1 MTTTADRAV
10 LDGPGA
16 MTPRRYRVVARRQD
30 THDTATLDLIPLYGE
45 QLAFRSGQFMMLY
58 AFGVGEIAVSI
69 SGGALPGEPLR
80 HTIRDVGAVS
90 HALVSAQVGDV
101 IGVRGPYGTTWDVE
115 SALGG
120 DVIFIAGGIGLA
132 PLRPS
137 ILEAVRRRGEFRRVT
152 LLYGSRPGEGFLF
165 TDEIDAWRQRH
176 GFTVHQG
183 VRAGLASE
191 TTPESGFDPARTL
204 VLACGPD
211 IMMEVAA
218 KTLTDKGVPA
228 HRVRLSLERSMHCGV
243 GLCGHC
249 QLREKF
255 LCVDGPVFGYDEL
268 VPLLDHEE
276 L

>member
-1 MTTTADRAV
+1 MTATDVVRDQAAP
-10 LDGPGA
+10 GP
-16 MTPRRYRVVARRQD
+16 MTPRPFRVVARRQD

-45 QLAFRSGQFMMLY
+45 QGKWRSGQFMMLY

-90 HALVSAQVGDV
+90 HALVSSQVGDV
-101 IGVRGPYGTTWDVE
+101 IGVRGPFGTSWDATDAV
-115 SALGG
+115 GG
-120 DVIFIAGGIGLA
+120 DVMFIAGGIGLA

-137 ILEAVRRRGEFRRVT
+137 ILEAMRRRGEFRHVI

-165 TDEIDAWRQRH
+165 TDEIEDWERNH

-183 VRAGLASE
+183 VRAGLAAVTSAP
-191 TTPESGFDPARTL
+191 TFDPDHLLT
-204 VLACGPD
+204 LACGPD

-218 KTLTDKGVPA
+218 KTLVGKGVPA
-228 HRVRLSLERSMHCGV
+228 DKVRLSMERSMHCGI

-249 QLREKF
+249 QMREAF
-255 LCVDGPVFGYDEL
+255 LCVDGPVFSYDQL
-268 VPLLDHEE
+268 IPLLATEE

>member
-1 MTTTADRAV
+1 MTATDVAADVTAP
-10 LDGPGA
+10 GP
-16 MTPRRYRVVARRQD
+16 MTPRPYRVVARRQD

-45 QLAFRSGQFMMLY
+45 QAHWRSGQFMMLY

-90 HALVSAQVGDV
+90 HALTQTKVGDV
-101 IGVRGPYGTTWDVE
+101 IGVRGPFGTSWDAMDAV
-115 SALGG
+115 GG
-120 DVIFIAGGIGLA
+120 DLMFIAGGIGLA

-137 ILEAVRRRGEFRRVT
+137 ILEAVRRRGEFRRVI

-165 TDEIDAWRQRH
+165 TDEIEEWERLH

-183 VRAGLASE
+183 VRAGLADVVNDPS
-191 TTPESGFDPARTL
+191 FDPAMLLT
-204 VLACGPD
+204 LACGPD

-218 KTLTDKGVPA
+218 KTLTDRAVPPQK
-228 HRVRLSLERSMHCGV
+228 VRLSLERSMHCGI

-249 QLREKF
+249 QLREAF
-255 LCVDGPVFGYDEL
+255 MCVDGPVFSYDQL
-268 VPLLDHEE
+268 VPLLATEE

>member
-1 MTTTADRAV
+1 MTATDTSPAAATRGSMA
-10 LDGPGA
+10 
-16 MTPRRYRVVARRQD
+16 PRPYRVVTRRED
-30 THDTATLDLIPLYGE
+30 TDDTVTLDLIPLYGE
-45 QLAFRSGQFMMLY
+45 QASWRGGQFMMLY

-90 HALVSAQVGDV
+90 HALTQTRVGDV
-101 IGVRGPYGTTWDVE
+101 IGVRGPFGTSWDATDAV
-115 SALGG
+115 GG
-120 DVIFIAGGIGLA
+120 DVMFIAGGIGLA

-137 ILEAVRRRGEFRRVT
+137 ILEAVRRRGEFRRVI

-165 TDEIDAWRQRH
+165 TDEIEEWERMH

-183 VRAGLASE
+183 VRAGLAAV
-191 TTPESGFDPARTL
+191 TADPGFDPENLLT
-204 VLACGPD
+204 LACGPD

-218 KTLTDKGVPA
+218 KTLVAKGVPA
-228 HRVRLSLERSMHCGV
+228 EKVRLSMERSMHCGI

-249 QLREKF
+249 QMREAF
-255 LCVDGPVFGYDEL
+255 LCVDGPVFSYDRL
-268 VPLLDHEE
+268 VPLLATEE